1 MFFSLEVT
9 RVDPCLALIGKK
21 FLERSY
27 GGSLLIFTESRKATE
42 ANGMKNVSPVGDNCC
57 DP

>member
-9 RVDPCLALIGKK
+9 RVDPCQAFMGKK

-27 GGSLLIFTESRKATE
+27 DGSLLIFTESRKAAE
-42 ANGMKNVSPVGDNCC
+42 A
-57 DP
+57 

>member
-27 GGSLLIFTESRKATE
+27 GGSLLIFTESPKATE
-42 ANGMKNVSPVGDNCC
+42 A
-57 DP
+57 